1 MKRMLFAALASS
13 VLVLVAPAVA
23 SAHHGHHHRGLART
37 HKHHA
42 RSARLER
49 FGVASVSGTPRAGFT
64 VTQSSPE
71 NEPAGTIASFEGG
84 VLKIKLGDGSIV
96 SGKVTEDTELRC
108 RSATPPGDDEDDQGD
123 DDGGG
128 SQGDEQGSSG
138 GQFASQHG
146 DFLAH
151 DQRYDRT
158 EEFLAVCNL
167 FWQSKD
173 EVNFQGRY
181 YQVAKGK
188 LNTPFC
194 SEDRDFPELY
204 VAGNSASAERVAL
217 SQGTCWMRFPEAP
230 EDLEKKI
237 QPALESGKEVG
248 LRLSMIARP
257 TREEAIGAAQALLP
271 DEDIGKEERGILSRS
286 DSQTLKQALAAA
298 DNVGWLNGNLWAG
311 LVPYY
316 GSSAITLLGPPQE
329 LAEIFIEYKRIG
341 ITQFI
346 IAGWPK
352 LDEMIIFGREVLPG
366 VRRLEQRQEN
376 P

>member
-1 MKRMLFAALASS
+1 MKRMLSAALASS

-23 SAHHGHHHRGLART
+23 SAHHGHHPRGLART

-71 NEPAGTIASFEGG
+71 NEPAGTIESFEGG

-151 DQRYDRT
+151 AADSGDDEGDQNT
-158 EEFLAVCNL
+158 EGCTT
-167 FWQSKD
+167 K
-173 EVNFQGRY
+173 
-181 YQVAKGK
+181 
-188 LNTPFC
+188 
-194 SEDRDFPELY
+194 
-204 VAGNSASAERVAL
+204 
-217 SQGTCWMRFPEAP
+217 
-230 EDLEKKI
+230 
-237 QPALESGKEVG
+237 ALEPKTVV
-248 LRLSMIARP
+248 L
-257 TREEAIGAAQALLP
+257 EA
-271 DEDIGKEERGILSRS
+271 E
-286 DSQTLKQALAAA
+286 LKLT
-298 DNVGWLNGNLWAG
+298 G
-311 LVPYY
+311 
-316 GSSAITLLGPPQE
+316 TGPV
-329 LAEIFIEYKRIG
+329 
-341 ITQFI
+341 
-346 IAGWPK
+346 W
-352 LDEMIIFGREVLPG
+352 
-366 VRRLEQRQEN
+366 EQIVIVH
-376 P
+376 